1 MLTSKRFDADV
12 VVCGGGPAGFASA
25 LAAARDGKRTIL
37 LEMRES
43 LGGLYTNGYI
53 TGMAGYV
60 DGYAKEFIDRM
71 DKAGHAMVR
80 PHLPSRRPCSS
91 PPSSSCCW
99 RQAFSPTGWAAAASW
114 RRPSAAAT
122 MTW

>member
-1 MLTSKRFDADV
+1 MLLTSRRFDADV

-37 LEMRES
+37 LEWRES

-60 DGYAKEFIDRM
+60 DG
-71 DKAGHAMVR
+71 
-80 PHLPSRRPCSS
+80 
-91 PPSSSCCW
+91 
-99 RQAFSPTGWAAAASW
+99 
-114 RRPSAAAT
+114 
-122 MTW
+122 